1 MVGLSAELSES
12 LVSKVAV
19 KQPALTKLIKHP
31 LINYPMSHIAFMA
44 NNIFMLTSTQ
54 QLTFSL

>member
-1 MVGLSAELSES
+1 VVGLLAELSES

-19 KQPALTKLIKHP
+19 KKLALTKLVKHP
-31 LINYPMSHIAFMA
+31 LINYPMSHIVFHGQQDSHM
-44 NNIFMLTSTQ
+44 TSTQ